1 MIDYLH
7 QVETHCL
14 GAWTVPGRKR
24 IPCSSRDVLERL
36 ALKINYNIRTVS
48 QGAPPLPDTDFAR
61 FAARELSIF
70 G

>member
-1 MIDYLH
+1 M
-7 QVETHCL
+7 
-14 GAWTVPGRKR
+14 PGRKR

-48 QGAPPLPDTDFAR
+48 LGARPLPDTDFAR
-61 FAARELSIF
+61 FAAQELSIF